1 MSWALVL
8 TALCEAAMDNVHD
21 MAKQA
26 ERAAEKKQ
34 ESGPTSDGGMLGKVT
49 AEFAAEGSNAL
60 VLSGST
66 EVSLL
71 SDDKMKEDQLERSF
85 EKLLNDP
92 LRTRQR

>member
-1 MSWALVL
+1 
-8 TALCEAAMDNVHD
+8 MDDVND

-26 ERAAEKKQ
+26 EHKAEKKR

-49 AEFAAEGSNAL
+49 AESAPEGSNAP

-85 EKLLNDP
+85 EK
-92 LRTRQR
+92 